1 MKWISPLRN
10 RKRTAGLLPNWCRQA
25 SLYSY
30 ACAMLI
36 GSADA
41 WDVLQNANQVIL
53 EKASEL
59 QGPEDFMPW
68 ALTIVRLQAMA
79 FRKKASRDRH
89 IFNLDVLEKIAQH
102 ASVQCID
109 FPERLSALEECLNK
123 LSERQRDHLILR
135 YDEGLATGEV
145 ASGSIVP
152 KMLWRPCSIEHGYR
166 WHNAS
171 LANWRNEVHY
181 EFGSEARIRVFTP
194 HRHGRTAR
202 IGRCAALEAILVD
215 DPEAMAVY
223 VELMTVHALLQWRSG
238 RKLNA
243 TRQSTAALPPVAAP
257 LPAEEPTYE
266 FPDPQFPASRPASP
280 VLGFL
285 GGVAQQSWVF
295 LSDHAIF
302 FSALAATILVAALV
316 TFRARNWEGQTPQ
329 RNLRSQIF
337 NLRFQI
343 SNLKSQFPK

>member
-1 MKWISPLRN
+1 
-10 RKRTAGLLPNWCRQA
+10 
-25 SLYSY
+25 
-30 ACAMLI
+30 MLI

-145 ASGSIVP
+145 AQRLNRPENAVAA
-152 KMLWRPCSIEHGYR
+152 MLYR
-166 WHNAS
+166 ARLS
-171 LANWRNEVHY
+171 LAQCI
-181 EFGSEARIRVFTP
+181 S
-194 HRHGRTAR
+194 
-202 IGRCAALEAILVD
+202 
-215 DPEAMAVY
+215 
-223 VELMTVHALLQWRSG
+223 
-238 RKLNA
+238 RKLA
-243 TRQSTAALPPVAAP
+243 KRGAL
-257 LPAEEPTYE
+257 
-266 FPDPQFPASRPASP
+266 
-280 VLGFL
+280 
-285 GGVAQQSWVF
+285 
-295 LSDHAIF
+295 
-302 FSALAATILVAALV
+302 
-316 TFRARNWEGQTPQ
+316 
-329 RNLRSQIF
+329 
-337 NLRFQI
+337 
-343 SNLKSQFPK
+343 